1 MIEKMS
7 PEEIQEILDAYNH
20 AIANNIPISKELANA
35 MRDAQVGIRG
45 YTAGLKTSLSQLG
58 TSIGGLGK
66 GMLDGK
72 AGITAFNDSIDSTA
86 KALEWLVSKIPFV
99 GVALAGLIEAASK
112 YEQAV
117 TKQAQSLFDT
127 YQDIS
132 RNGLATSMTDVFNNL
147 QNMGYTM
154 DEIGNMSKVLKENV
168 RDLAGFGGT
177 AAQGVQRLSQVS
189 KAIQDSDV
197 GTQFKNMGMSVNDIN
212 TGIASFIR
220 VQQLNGVTSKQTTEK
235 LTASAVAYIEQQDIL
250 TKLTGASAKE
260 QEDIHRQAM
269 QTQQYAAKTFLL
281 QQAAAKGDAKA
292 NAELERN
299 KKLEIE
305 FATRYPEHQK
315 GMLAALAGATNS
327 PEYAEFQMAFP
338 EMAAD
343 MRAGTKTVE
352 EIMNTGNKD
361 AQATL
366 AKTAGY
372 IAAGGKEYFGSVSDL
387 MHGSAMTAED
397 QVKAVKDAIAQR
409 ENQRKG
415 ADTQTADMVKFLQAQ
430 RNVTQSMDRFVN
442 AGISPT
448 VWSLTKLAEAS
459 DAATNQFEKL
469 FGKKPSGTQSGSQ
482 SGSYPGGVAKMPAG
496 ADQLIK
502 KMSAA
507 GITDKMAQA
516 NILAQVNAE
525 SGGVAKSEK
534 LNYTP
539 EQLLQKFPEQVKS
552 LEQAQQVVSQGPE
565 AVGNLIYGGRNGNK
579 ADEGYMYR
587 GRGIIQ
593 LSGKNNYEHF
603 GKLLGIDLVSKPD
616 LANDPEI
623 AQNIAIAYF
632 KEKEKGE
639 NGKKGINLSSIDQI
653 GKAVGYQDIGGEET
667 AKRHDMA
674 RQYYLSR
681 EGINPMEELEKPI
694 PVMGKGGITDGL
706 TLAGEIPGQHEAVV
720 PLPGGRSIP
729 VTLTGGLPGEKR
741 TTQLNQQIE
750 NLVNA
755 VIKTPMANSSMI
767 SGPNTEFSS
776 MMADNKPILSEK
788 SEAQAQPQQTN
799 QQSQEQI
806 ALMTAQNN
814 KLDTLIRTMMSQ
826 TDISRKILQRQ
837 S

>member
-1 MIEKMS
+1 
-7 PEEIQEILDAYNH
+7 
-20 AIANNIPISKELANA
+20 
-35 MRDAQVGIRG
+35 
-45 YTAGLKTSLSQLG
+45 
-58 TSIGGLGK
+58 
-66 GMLDGK
+66 
-72 AGITAFNDSIDSTA
+72 
-86 KALEWLVSKIPFV
+86 
-99 GVALAGLIEAASK
+99 
-112 YEQAV
+112 
-117 TKQAQSLFDT
+117 
-127 YQDIS
+127 
-132 RNGLATSMTDVFNNL
+132 
-147 QNMGYTM
+147 
-154 DEIGNMSKVLKENV
+154 
-168 RDLAGFGGT
+168 
-177 AAQGVQRLSQVS
+177 
-189 KAIQDSDV
+189 
-197 GTQFKNMGMSVNDIN
+197 
-212 TGIASFIR
+212 
-220 VQQLNGVTSKQTTEK
+220 
-235 LTASAVAYIEQQDIL
+235 
-250 TKLTGASAKE
+250 
-260 QEDIHRQAM
+260 
-269 QTQQYAAKTFLL
+269 
-281 QQAAAKGDAKA
+281 
-292 NAELERN
+292 
-299 KKLEIE
+299 
-305 FATRYPEHQK
+305 
-315 GMLAALAGATNS
+315 
-327 PEYAEFQMAFP
+327 
-338 EMAAD
+338 MAAD

-372 IAAGGKEYFGSVSDL
+372 IAAGGKEFFGPVSDL
-387 MHGSAMTAED
+387 MHGSAMTAEE

-409 ENQRKG
+409 EIQMKG
-415 ADTQTADMVKFLQAQ
+415 ADKQTADMVKFLQAQ

-448 VWSLTKLAEAS
+448 VTALTKLAEAS
-459 DAATNQFEKL
+459 DAVTNRIEKL
-469 FGKKPSGTQSGSQ
+469 FGIKQSGSH
-482 SGSYPGGVAKMPAG
+482 PGGVEKMPAG

-525 SGGVAKSEK
+525 SGGVAKSEN

-539 EQLLQKFPEQVKS
+539 EQLLQKFPGQVKS

-565 AVGNLIYGGRNGNK
+565 AVGNLVYGGRMGNK

-593 LSGKNNYEHF
+593 LTGKNNYEHF
-603 GKLLGIDLVSKPD
+603 GKLLGIDLVSMPD

-639 NGKKGINLSSIDQI
+639 NGKKGINLSSSDQI
-653 GKAVGYQDIGGEET
+653 GKALGYQDIGGAET
-667 AKRHDMA
+667 AKRSDMA
-674 RQYYLSR
+674 RQYFLSMQ
-681 EGINPMEELEKPI
+681 GINPMEELEEPI
-694 PVMGKGGITDGL
+694 PIMGKGGITDGL

-788 SEAQAQPQQTN
+788 STNEAQAQPQQTN